1 MVRENIL
8 ALSDGQKRDT
18 SQVKVLRE
26 TGYRELCSKQEIEIT
41 VPDVPRWSDKRA
53 LKDCGNLNT
62 EKGCSDHHLSDV
74 YGYHDLN
81 MKTNIFFHLYLVITQ
96 ASYNNIAWIISFI
109 KQ

>member
-8 ALSDGQKRDT
+8 ALSDGQKTDT
-18 SQVKVLRE
+18 SHVKVLRE
-26 TGYRELCSKQEIEIT
+26 TDYRELCSKQGIEIT
-41 VPDVPRWSDKRA
+41 VPDVPRWSGKRA
-53 LKDCGNLNT
+53 WKDCGNLNT

-81 MKTNIFFHLYLVITQ
+81 MKTDISFHLYLVITQ
-96 ASYNNIAWIISFI
+96 VSYNNIAWIISFL